1 MFGAKSR
8 LNTAGE
14 HVELILLILA
24 SPVIILIIWI
34 KYRAG
39 QKRKAAIA
47 KWLADHN
54 WQTLPDDTI
63 FHKTWRGFPM
73 SLSLGGGLSRE
84 ILCGA
89 IARCDD
95 HTGTNAGITQDAA
108 VPGPAVAH

>member
-73 SLSLGGGLSRE
+73 SLS
-84 ILCGA
+84 CGK
-89 IARCDD
+89 
-95 HTGTNAGITQDAA
+95 G
-108 VPGPAVAH
+108 